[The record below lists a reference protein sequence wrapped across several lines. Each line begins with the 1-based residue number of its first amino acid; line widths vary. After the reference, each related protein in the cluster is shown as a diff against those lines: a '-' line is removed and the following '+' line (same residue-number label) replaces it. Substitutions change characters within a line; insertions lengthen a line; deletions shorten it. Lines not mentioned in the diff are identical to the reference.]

1 MNLTLTG
8 RHIEITPY
16 LKNHVA
22 LKVKKLE
29 RYNDHITQAEIV
41 LAKDST
47 KDMAE
52 GKVHLKHAVLTATG
66 KGDDMYM
73 AVNDLVDKLLVQ
85 LRRHDGK
92 LRTRKRQ
99 PTV

>member
-22 LKVKKLE
+22 LKTKKLE
-29 RYNDHITQAEIV
+29 RYKTSVTQAEIV

-47 KDMAE
+47 KDIAE
-52 GKVHLKHAVLTATG
+52 GKVHLGHSVLTATG

-92 LRTRKRQ
+92 LRARKRQ
-99 PTV
+99 PSK

>member
-8 RHIEITPY
+8 RHLEVTPY
-16 LKNHVA
+16 LKNHVN

-29 RYNDHITQAEIV
+29 RYSHQIARAEIV

-47 KDMAE
+47 KDIAE
-52 GKVHLKHAVLTATG
+52 GKIQLRHTVLAATG
-66 KGDDMYM
+66 KGDDLYM

-99 PTV
+99 PAK